1 MAIDAKLITIA
12 EFEAFIAKPENSER
26 RFELINGE
34 VIEKMPTEEHGVIAS
49 NLHGQLFI
57 YLQQNKIGRLIIEGR
72 FKIPDDEHNARLP
85 DIAFTRAERA
95 LPVTK
100 HGAVPQMPDLAVE
113 IKSPTDSVIAMREKA
128 LYYLKNGAS
137 MVWLVY
143 PEKATVEIH
152 TPEDLRVLASDDHID
167 GGDVLPG
174 FSLLVSDIFLD

>member
-1 MAIDAKLITIA
+1 MAIDAKLITIT

-26 RFELINGE
+26 RFELVNGE

-100 HGAVPQMPDLAVE
+100 QGAVPQMPDLAVE

-143 PEKATVEIH
+143 PEKMTVEIH
-152 TPEDLRVLASDDHID
+152 TPEDLRVLMADDRID

-174 FSLLVSDIFLD
+174 INLLVSDIFLD